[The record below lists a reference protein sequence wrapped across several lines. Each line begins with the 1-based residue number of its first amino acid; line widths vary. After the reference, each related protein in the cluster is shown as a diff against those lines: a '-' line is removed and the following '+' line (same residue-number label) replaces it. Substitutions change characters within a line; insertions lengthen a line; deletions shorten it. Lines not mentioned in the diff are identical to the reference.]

1 MIAVNPV
8 VSFLSASDS
17 QKSPCDY
24 ESRKQIKKDEENFWE
39 CLEPMLDRE
48 TINRIMQQR

>member
-1 MIAVNPV
+1 MIIVQPV

-24 ESRKQIKKDEENFWE
+24 ESRKQIKKSKENFWK

-48 TINRIMQQR
+48 TINWIMQRR